1 MGDRQIVYHLD
12 YDTPEHVEVY
22 YISLAFVPA
31 STYQSYFHLPRKTNR
46 HHRSY
51 IIYPD
56 KGPDNSFFDDAQC
69 GVAVALCF
77 SGDHDHIVCPDKDPD
92 DGFLDDAQCVVAVA
106 LCFSGDHDHHHEDPN
121 CHERDDYDYVTERRN
136 YSHHL
141 APDTPIH
148 GEVDVSGIVLEHVE
162 GTVSGAHDH
171 QRPAP
176 HHNDHRQTQAGVS

>member
-12 YDTPEHVEVY
+12 HDTPEHVEVY

-46 HHRSY
+46 HHWSY
-51 IIYPD
+51 IIYLD

-69 GVAVALCF
+69 G
-77 SGDHDHIVCPDKDPD
+77 I
-92 DGFLDDAQCVVAVA
+92 AVA

-121 CHERDDYDYVTERRN
+121 CHESYDYVTERRN